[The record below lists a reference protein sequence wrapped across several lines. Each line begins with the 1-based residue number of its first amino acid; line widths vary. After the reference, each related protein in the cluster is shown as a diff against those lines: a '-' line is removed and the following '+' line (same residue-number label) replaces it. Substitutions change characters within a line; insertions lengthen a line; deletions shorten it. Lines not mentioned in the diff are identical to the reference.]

1 MAMAIS
7 VTISSITMS
16 PAATTIIAIVVLVMV
31 AIAIVLAIFWRVDVV
46 VPVILYEV
54 DRCAAGAILAA
65 MFAPILRMTTRDMQI
80 HRLTNNLNGL
90 NDHGLAVNQGRP

>member
-1 MAMAIS
+1 MAIS
-7 VTISSITMS
+7 VAMAMAMS
-16 PAATTIIAIVVLVMV
+16 FARMAAILVLMF
-31 AIAIVLAIFWRVDVV
+31 AVLRYINVV

-90 NDHGLAVNQGRP
+90 NDYGLAVNQGRP